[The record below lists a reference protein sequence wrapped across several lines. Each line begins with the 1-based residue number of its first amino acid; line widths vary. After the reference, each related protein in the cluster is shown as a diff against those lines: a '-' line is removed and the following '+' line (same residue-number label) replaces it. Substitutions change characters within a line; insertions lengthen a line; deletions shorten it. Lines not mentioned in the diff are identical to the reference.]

1 MRENDMRPTFKTSPP
16 LRLSDVRRG
25 QYATVCGFAP
35 DFPAARQAH
44 LMAYGLTPGAQV
56 RVVQHSPVT
65 VVQVENL
72 EIALE
77 RSLAEGIRIG

>member
-1 MRENDMRPTFKTSPP
+1 
-16 LRLSDVRRG
+16 
-25 QYATVCGFAP
+25 
-35 DFPAARQAH
+35 
-44 LMAYGLTPGAQV
+44 MAYGLTPGAQV

>member
-1 MRENDMRPTFKTSPP
+1 MRPTFKPSPP
-16 LRLSDVRRG
+16 LRLSEVRRG
-25 QYATVCGFAP
+25 QCATVRGFAP

-44 LMAYGLTPGAQV
+44 LMAYGLTPGARV
-56 RVVQHSPVT
+56 RVVQHTPVT